1 MEGQDLFFSKND
13 IKSAK
18 RKMEELKN
26 SRCSLGLTVF
36 WIVGKRWMEEGMKE
50 SGATYEVYCCPCTGC
65 A

>member
-1 MEGQDLFFSKND
+1 MEGQDFFFSKND

-36 WIVGKRWMEEGMKE
+36 WIVGQKIDGGGDEREW
-50 SGATYEVYCCPCTGC
+50 CNI
-65 A
+65 